1 MLVFGVLSL
10 STSAIFV
17 RLAHAPSAVTAFF
30 RLLFASLLLL
40 PFLLGSKQNRQQ
52 VRALSPKQ
60 WGLAVVSGLL
70 LALHYVLWFESLRYT
85 SVASATVIVTLQP
98 IFSITIGYF
107 VLKERFSRQAIFG
120 CLIAMLGC
128 LVIGWGDF
136 QISTR
141 SLLGDLMAFLAAG
154 IISIY
159 FFIGQNIRQ
168 QLSAVSYSVIG
179 YLSSSAFLA
188 CYAVVEHNDFVGYPR
203 TTWLA
208 FGGLALISTVCGQF
222 VFNWILKW
230 LPATVISVSILG
242 EIIGT
247 CILAY
252 FILHEVISLQQ
263 GVGIIVILIGLA
275 RFFLSPKVE
284 QKG

>member
-1 MLVFGVLSL
+1 M
-10 STSAIFV
+10 
-17 RLAHAPSAVTAFF
+17 RLANAPSVVTAFY
-30 RLLFASLLLL
+30 RLFFASAVLL
-40 PFLLGSKQNRQQ
+40 PFLLGSSQNRQQ
-52 VRALSPKQ
+52 VRALTKRQ
-60 WGLAVVSGLL
+60 WALAVSSGLV
-70 LALHYVLWFESLRYT
+70 LALHYVLWFESLQYT

-107 VLKERFSRQAIFG
+107 VLKEQFSKQAIFG

-141 SLLGDLMAFLAAG
+141 ALLGDLMAFLAAG

-159 FFIGQNIRQ
+159 FFIGQNIRKD
-168 QLSAVSYSVIG
+168 LSAISYSVIG
-179 YLSSSAFLA
+179 YLSSSVFLA
-188 CYAVVEHNDFVGYPR
+188 CYAIVKHNAFIGYPR
-203 TTWLA
+203 ATWLA

-222 VFNWILKW
+222 IFNWILKW

-252 FILHEVISLQQ
+252 FILHEAISLQQ
-263 GVGIIVILIGLA
+263 GVGIGVILLGLA
-275 RFFLSPKVE
+275 RFFLSPKVA